1 MGNVSFNDST
11 FEDIFKSYFQD
22 LIRFVYSYVNDEEVS
37 KDIVHDVFFA
47 VLRNKKHLDT
57 SYSMKSYL
65 FTLSRN
71 YALNYLKHL
80 RVVAMNEREV
90 VDVLENTG
98 DELEAY
104 EERVRRLNE
113 KLAELPEKQREVLIK
128 CFVEGRKYKEVA
140 DELEISVNS
149 LKTHISRGLKF
160 LRNELREDVVLLM
173 FTLNK

>member
-104 EERVRRLNE
+104 EER
-113 KLAELPEKQREVLIK
+113 
-128 CFVEGRKYKEVA
+128 G
-140 DELEISVNS
+140 
-149 LKTHISRGLKF
+149 G
-160 LRNELREDVVLLM
+160 
-173 FTLNK
+173 